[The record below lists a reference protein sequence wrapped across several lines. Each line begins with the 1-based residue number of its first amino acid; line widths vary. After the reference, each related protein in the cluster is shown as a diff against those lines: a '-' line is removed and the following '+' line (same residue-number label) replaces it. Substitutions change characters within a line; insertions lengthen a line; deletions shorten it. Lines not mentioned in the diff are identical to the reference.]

1 MHAVPF
7 DSCHYGPLVFRCSAD
22 QLGADSVRCPTFVG
36 EWFPVKRKLLR
47 PCIALT
53 KAVRSE
59 DEAEVDVSVDVETDI
74 FDRQA
79 CDVKELLSRPVHPPT
94 LAGGPTGAC
103 GRM

>member
-1 MHAVPF
+1 MLYLSTPVIMGRFCFAAPMTNSVQTASATPF
-7 DSCHYGPLVFRCSAD
+7 L
-22 QLGADSVRCPTFVG
+22 VG

-59 DEAEVDVSVDVETDI
+59 DEAEVDVSVDVDTDI

-94 LAGGPTGAC
+94 LAGGPIGAC